1 MRLTDIP
8 RRLAIALAATA
19 SLAAATGAA
28 APLLVPGGALD
39 PSQRPRDV
47 YLGTPVAAVP
57 DRATAC
63 RVAERYIQ
71 LINQER
77 FADLPALFAEN
88 AQVFSPTQEIALG
101 REALGPFY
109 AEVGKLKPHIMPVAY
124 VGTKTEC
131 MVEFAVRARIDGKP
145 RYVLAVI
152 DHFTLNKAGLATR
165 MVAFG
170 RGPNPAFLRDEKK

>member
-1 MRLTDIP
+1 MHRL
-8 RRLAIALAATA
+8 LIALAAMSAPT
-19 SLAAATGAA
+19 LAAE
-28 APLLVPGGALD
+28 APLRVPGGTLD

-47 YLGTPVAAVP
+47 YIGAPVAAVP

-63 RVAERYIQ
+63 RLAERYIQ
-71 LINQER
+71 LINSER
-77 FADLPALFAEN
+77 FGDLPSLFAED

-101 REALGPFY
+101 RKALGPFY
-109 AEVGKLKPHIMPVAY
+109 AEVGKLKPHIIPVAY
-124 VGTKTEC
+124 VGTKSDC
-131 MVEFAVRARIDGKP
+131 MVEFAVRAQVEGKP

>member
-1 MRLTDIP
+1 MHRL
-8 RRLAIALAATA
+8 LIALALVSAPTM
-19 SLAAATGAA
+19 AAE
-28 APLLVPGGALD
+28 APLIVPGGTLD

-47 YLGTPVAAVP
+47 FLGTPVAAVP

-71 LINQER
+71 LINSER
-77 FADLPALFAEN
+77 FAELPSLFAED

-101 REALGPFY
+101 RKALGPFY
-109 AEVGKLKPHIMPVAY
+109 AEVGKLKPHIIPVAY
-124 VGTKTEC
+124 VATKSEC